1 MKPLAD
7 LPAASLR
14 RLAVVLTD
22 IDDTLTDGGRLS
34 ARAYAAMENLR
45 GAGLR
50 VVPVTGRP
58 AGWCDLIARQWP
70 VDGVV
75 GENGA
80 LAFRYDEAAR
90 RMIRIA
96 ALPEAEF
103 RRARARLDALAA
115 EILARVPGA
124 AIAADQFGRLADLAI
139 DFREDVPALP
149 DAAVAEIARIAAAAG
164 ATAKISSIHV
174 NIWFGA
180 WDKRSMAR
188 RVLSEWF
195 GLDDAA
201 AEARALFVGDSPN
214 DAPMF
219 AAFPLSVGVAN
230 VADFAG
236 RIETPPAYVAR
247 ARGGAGFAELAA
259 AILSAR

>member
-1 MKPLAD
+1 MGLAGED
-7 LPAASLR
+7 EL
-14 RLAVVLTD
+14 D
-22 IDDTLTDGGRLS
+22 
-34 ARAYAAMENLR
+34 
-45 GAGLR
+45 
-50 VVPVTGRP
+50 RP
-58 AGWCDLIARQWP
+58 P
-70 VDGVV
+70 GVQ
-75 GENGA
+75 EQLLQA
-80 LAFRYDEAAR
+80 LEV
-90 RMIRIA
+90 
-96 ALPEAEF
+96 
-103 RRARARLDALAA
+103 LDAC
-115 EILARVPGA
+115 
-124 AIAADQFGRLADLAI
+124 
-139 DFREDVPALP
+139 
-149 DAAVAEIARIAAAAG
+149 IARIAAAAG